1 MASAV
6 IPPRQLAPTV
16 GQVVVFQG
24 VSIRT
29 GSSADERIQSGL
41 VCQIGDFSFISDNA
55 GCFAGKPF
63 PTNGFL
69 ITLGSFTTYVAS
81 EAVSSYPT
89 RIVDAED
96 PPAYR
101 AGPGQRTARPGN
113 SVEVMMTGSNAG
125 LSKDVTGKGA
135 TSEFVTPV
143 VNPVDKRG
151 RGAKFPKEKP
161 DTTLRTPVRSA

>member
-16 GQVVVFQG
+16 GQVAAFQG

-29 GSSADERIQSGL
+29 GSSAGERVQSGL
-41 VCQIGDFSFISDNA
+41 VCRIGDFSFISDNA

-69 ITLGSFTTYVAS
+69 MTLGSFTAYVAS
-81 EAVSSYPT
+81 EAVCSYPT

-96 PPAYR
+96 PPAFR

-113 SVEVMMTGSNAG
+113 SVEVMMAGSTAG
-125 LSKDVTGKGA
+125 VSKDVTGKGV
-135 TSEFVTPV
+135 TSDFVTPV
-143 VNPVDKRG
+143 ANPVDR
-151 RGAKFPKEKP
+151 
-161 DTTLRTPVRSA
+161 

>member
-16 GQVVVFQG
+16 GQVAALQG

-29 GSSADERIQSGL
+29 GSSASERVQSGL
-41 VCQIGDFSFISDNA
+41 VCRIGDFSFISDNA

-69 ITLGSFTTYVAS
+69 MTLGSFTAYVAS
-81 EAVSSYPT
+81 ESVSSYPT

-96 PPAYR
+96 PPAFR
-101 AGPGQRTARPGN
+101 AGPGQRIARPGN
-113 SVEVMMTGSNAG
+113 SVEVMMAGSNAG
-125 LSKDVTGKGA
+125 VSKDVTGKGA
-135 TSEFVTPV
+135 DSDFVTPM
-143 VNPVDKRG
+143 VNPADKWG

-161 DTTLRTPVRSA
+161 DTHTAFTGP